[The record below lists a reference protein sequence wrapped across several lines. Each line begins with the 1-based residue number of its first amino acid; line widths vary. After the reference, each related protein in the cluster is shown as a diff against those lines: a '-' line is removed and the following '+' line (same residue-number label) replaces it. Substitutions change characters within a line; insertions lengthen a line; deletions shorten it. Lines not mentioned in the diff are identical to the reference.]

1 LSIYKSCFSI
11 LVAGAVTASTALP
24 QDWGGADRDHG
35 KIKHVLLISIDGM
48 HAVDFLNC
56 SNGIGGASGPDG
68 GAPYCPALAAL
79 GATGITYQ
87 NASTSKPSDSFPGL
101 TAIVSGG
108 GPKSNGVYY
117 DVAYDRVLAPPTIQ
131 TGNGLNGGNCVAGQA
146 NGTSTEFEE
155 GIDINQNYLN
165 GGNPH
170 AANGYDCTTA
180 SIDPKKLPRDPY
192 NNCAPVYPW
201 NFVRDNTVF
210 GVIHEHGGYTAWSDK
225 HPAYSS
231 VNGPGAGTNL
241 DDFFGPEINSVANP
255 SDPTQNAAAAANHAA
270 MAKVVTALGESCAAG
285 SLDLSSSVNQWT
297 DSFYD
302 IRCYDQIKV
311 NAIVN
316 EIHGL
321 NHLGTAKTKVPA
333 IFGMNFQAV
342 SVGQKL
348 IEKNTPN
355 GTITGG
361 YLDAE
366 GTPTPTLA
374 REIEFVDASIAQM
387 VKALKSQGIYD
398 STLIVITAKHG
409 QSPIDPKLYYPL
421 PGHSGTNGTSPVTL
435 LGSSF
440 IPDSEL
446 NQIGPTE
453 DDISLI
459 WLSPGASTLSAVAM
473 LEATSKTPGT
483 PTYVGLGQIYYG
495 ASLTSRIDTPGIPP
509 YGDAP
514 TADADPRTPDIII
527 TPNVGITY
535 TGSGKKQMEH
545 GGFAHDDT
553 NVMLLLSHPSFEHKL
568 YSGPVETMQ
577 VAPTILKALGLDPSA
592 LVAVRTEGTQV
603 LPAVQFNER

>member
-1 LSIYKSCFSI
+1 LSISRKYFSV
-11 LVAGAVTASTALP
+11 LMAAALSASTALP
-24 QDWGGADRDHG
+24 QNWGADDHG

-56 SNGIGGASGPDG
+56 SNGIGGSSGPNG

-117 DVAYDRVLAPPTIQ
+117 DVSYDRVLAPPTIQ
-131 TGNGLNGGNCVAGQA
+131 TGNGLKGGNCIAGQA

-155 GIDINQNYLN
+155 GIDINQNYLT
-165 GGNPH
+165 GGNPN
-170 AANGYDCTTA
+170 AANGYDATAA
-180 SIDPKKLPRDPY
+180 SIDPQKLPRNPY

-201 NFVRDNTVF
+201 NFVRDNTIF
-210 GVIHEHGGYTAWSDK
+210 GVIHDNGGYTAWSDK

-231 VNGPGAGTNL
+231 VNGPGNGNNVN
-241 DDFFGPEINSVANP
+241 DFFGPEINSVANP
-255 SDPTQNAAAAANHAA
+255 SDPTQDAAATANQAAVS
-270 MAKVVTALGESCAAG
+270 KIVTALGESC
-285 SLDLSSSVNQWT
+285 STLDLSSSVNQWT
-297 DSFYD
+297 DSFFD

-311 NAIVN
+311 NAVVN
-316 EIHGL
+316 EIQGM
-321 NHLGTAKTKVPA
+321 NHLGTAKTKVPT
-333 IFGMNFQAV
+333 ILGMNFQAV

-348 IEKNTPN
+348 IEKDTAS

-366 GTPTPTLA
+366 GTPTATLLK
-374 REIEFVDASIAQM
+374 EIEFADASIGQM

-421 PGHSGTNGTSPVTL
+421 PGPSGANGTSPVTL
-435 LGSSF
+435 LGSSY

-459 WLSPGASTLSAVAM
+459 WLSPGASTLNAVNM
-473 LEATSKTPGT
+473 LEGASKTPGT
-483 PTYVGLGQIYYG
+483 PAYIGLGQIFYG
-495 ASLTSRIDTPGIPP
+495 ASLASMIDTPGIPP

-514 TADADPRTPDIII
+514 TADADPRTPDIIV
-527 TPNVGITY
+527 TPNVGIVY
-535 TGSGKKQMEH
+535 TGSSKKQMEH

-553 NVMLLLSHPSFEHKL
+553 NVMMLLSNPSFSPKL

-577 VAPTILKALGLDPSA
+577 VAPTILKALGLDPRA
-592 LVAVRTEGTQV
+592 LVAVQNEGTQV
-603 LPAVQFNER
+603 LPAVQFNAGDDR

>member
-1 LSIYKSCFSI
+1 LSISRSCFSI
-11 LVAGAVTASTALP
+11 LVAGALAASSALP
-24 QDWGGADRDHG
+24 QNWSENDQSQ
-35 KIKHVLLISIDGM
+35 IKHVLLISIDGM

-56 SNGIGGASGPDG
+56 SNGIGGSSGPAG
-68 GAPYCPALAAL
+68 GAPYCPALATL
-79 GATGITYQ
+79 GSTGITYQ

-117 DVAYDRVLAPPTIQ
+117 DVAYDRVLAPPAVQ
-131 TGNGLNGGNCVAGQA
+131 TGNGLNAGNCVAGQA
-146 NGTSTEFEE
+146 NGTSTEYEE
-155 GIDINQNYLN
+155 GIDINQNYLT
-165 GGNPH
+165 GGNPN
-170 AANGYDCTTA
+170 AGNGYDGTAA

-192 NNCAPVYPW
+192 KNCAPVYPW

-210 GVIHEHGGYTAWSDK
+210 GVIHDNGGYTAWSDK

-231 VNGPGAGTNL
+231 VNGPGNGKNV

-255 SDPTQNAAAAANHAA
+255 ADPTQNAAAAANQAA
-270 MAKVVTALGESCAAG
+270 VATIKTALGESCS
-285 SLDLSSSVNQWT
+285 SLDLSSSVNQWV
-297 DSFYD
+297 DSFFD

-316 EIHGL
+316 EIHGM
-321 NHLGTAKTKVPA
+321 NHLGTAKTKVPT
-333 IFGMNFQAV
+333 ILGMNFQAV

-348 IEKNTPN
+348 IEATAS
-355 GTITGG
+355 GIITGG

-366 GTPTPTLA
+366 GTPSAALL

-387 VKALKSQGIYD
+387 VKALKSQGIYN

-409 QSPIDPKLYYPL
+409 QSPIDKNLFYPL
-421 PGHSGTNGTSPVTL
+421 PGHSKTNGTSPVTL
-435 LGSSF
+435 LGASF

-459 WLSPGASTLSAVAM
+459 WLSPGTSTLNAVNI
-473 LEATSKTPGT
+473 LDATSKTPGT
-483 PTYVGLGQIYYG
+483 PTYIGLGQIYYG
-495 ASLTSRIDTPGIPP
+495 ASLTSMLDTPGIPP

-514 TADADPRTPDIII
+514 TADADPRTPDIIM
-527 TPNVGITY
+527 TPNVGIVY
-535 TGSGKKQMEH
+535 TGSTKKQMEH

-553 NVMLLLSHPSFEHKL
+553 NVMLLLSNPSFSQQL

-577 VAPTILKALGLDPSA
+577 VAPTILQALGLNPSA
-592 LVAVRTEGTQV
+592 LVGVRSEGTQL
-603 LPAVQFNER
+603 LPAVQFNASGPR